1 MPHVILSRSEAGYWS
16 TSGWC
21 FDLASADRLQSAMD
35 AEQFLVV
42 NPEAEV
48 WPLERAEEFGDFDPR
63 YEHLYTLQVGDEVF
77 WTDPDNGLSSG
88 IYRVTRIL
96 TETGAVEGLHGDT
109 IIALR
114 NEAGSEVEAFL
125 SELDTAGVEELAA

>member
-21 FDLASADRLQSAMD
+21 FDLASADRLQSATD
-35 AEQFLVV
+35 AAQFLAV

-48 WPLERAEEFGDFDPR
+48 WPLERAVEFGDFEPR
-63 YEHLYTLQVGDEVF
+63 YEHLYSLLVGDEVF

-88 IYRVTRIL
+88 GYHVTRIA

-114 NEAGSEVEAFL
+114 NEAGREVEAFL
-125 SELDTAGVEELAA
+125 YELDRVVGEELAA

>member
-1 MPHVILSRSEAGYWS
+1 MSHVIASRKEAGYWS

-21 FDLASADRLQSAMD
+21 FDLASADRLQSETNA
-35 AEQFLVV
+35 AQFLVV
-42 NPEAEV
+42 NPDAEV

-63 YEHLYTLQVGDEVF
+63 YEHLYALQVGDEVF

-88 IYRVTRIL
+88 VYHVTRIA
-96 TETGAVEGLHGDT
+96 TETGGVEGLRGDT

-125 SELDTAGVEELAA
+125 SELDRVGVEELAA

>member
-77 WTDPDNGLSSG
+77 WTDPDNGRSSG

-96 TETGAVEGLHGDT
+96 TESGAVEGLHGDT
-109 IIALR
+109 IIALH

-125 SELDTAGVEELAA
+125 SEFDRVGVEELAA